1 MSYFRRFRDAVLCV
15 AFLVLPFLF
24 LRANL
29 QDPSEPG
36 VVDGFFLRISAPLQ
50 WVATESAGA
59 VSGVLEDYTYLVDV
73 KAEAERLRVENVQLS
88 EEARLLRLQ
97 AGENQR
103 LRELLQLRE
112 RLQRETITA
121 KVIGK
126 EVSPFFRVV
135 RLRLDRGQRDRVRSG
150 MAVVSTE
157 GLVGQIRNVF
167 GRHADVT
174 LTVDRESAVDVIIQR
189 TGARGVLRGT
199 GETNRYLCRIQ
210 YLQRGDEVEVGDE
223 LYTSGLG
230 RRFPEAVLVGRVV
243 RVERRDFGLYQEAEV
258 APSVDFSRLEEVLV
272 LRSGAREDSVLRGL
286 GRLDDDEEAP

>member
-1 MSYFRRFRDAVLCV
+1 MSTIRRFRDAMLCV

-29 QDPSEPG
+29 EDPSEPG
-36 VVDGFFLRISAPLQ
+36 VVDGFFLRISAPIQ
-50 WVATESAGA
+50 WAATEAADA
-59 VSGVLEDYTYLVDV
+59 VTDAVEEYTYLVDV
-73 KAEAERLRVENVQLS
+73 KAEAERMRVENVQLR

-97 AGENQR
+97 AGENRR
-103 LRELLQLRE
+103 LRELLRLRE
-112 RLQRETITA
+112 RLGQETITA

-135 RLRLDRGQRDRVRSG
+135 RLRLDRGLRDRVRPG
-150 MAVVSTE
+150 MAVVSTQ
-157 GLVGQIRNVF
+157 GLVGQVRNAF
-167 GRHADVT
+167 GRNADVT

-243 RVERRDFGLYQEAEV
+243 RVERQEFGLYQEAEV
-258 APSVDFSRLEEVLV
+258 VPSVDFSRLEEVLV
-272 LRSGAREDSVLRGL
+272 LTTGAREGL
-286 GRLDDDEEAP
+286 VGPGYGDAAEATP